1 MTDVPKPS
9 PRKSGLQAE
18 AALVL
23 VTFLWGLSFP
33 WMKTWQDASAACPGG
48 KLLSGL
54 TLIALR
60 MALACVLVAVFRW
73 RLLTSATRRE
83 HAVGVIVGLVFGTG
97 FVLQVWGIAA
107 TTPARS
113 AFFTSLCSAWA
124 PLFGWLFLRLRVS
137 FLTFIGLAIG
147 LAGMVFFVG
156 DDWLLGPGETLTL
169 IASLFFAV
177 QMLLLDRLGRR
188 IESGNMTPA
197 FFLTTGLLAVGI
209 AFLVASCG
217 EGVAP
222 WLNWLGGMLRDGR
235 VVRDVGLMA
244 LLPTF
249 VAFHLM
255 NQYQPRIPASRAAL
269 IYLLEPVFSSIVSV
283 SLGFETVT
291 AGLLL
296 GGGFILTGNL
306 LVEIAGWLRARRAV
320 SE

>member
-1 MTDVPKPS
+1 MTDAVTPS
-9 PRKSGLQAE
+9 LRKSGVQAE

-23 VTFLWGLSFP
+23 VTFLWGLSFA
-33 WMKTWQDASAACPGG
+33 WMKTWQEASAACPGG
-48 KLLSGL
+48 QLLSGV

-60 MALACVLVAVFRW
+60 MGIACLLVGVFKP
-73 RLLTSATRRE
+73 RLVMRANRQE
-83 HAVGVIVGLVFGTG
+83 HAVGAIVGLAFATG
-97 FVLQVWGIAA
+97 FVLQVWGLAT

-137 FLTFIGLAIG
+137 VFTFVGLGIG

-169 IASLFFAV
+169 IASLFFAA

-188 IESGNMTPA
+188 IESAHLTPA
-197 FFLTTGLLAVGI
+197 FFLTTGLLAVGV
-209 AFLVASCG
+209 AVGVASCG
-217 EGVAP
+217 CGLASWWS
-222 WLNWLGGMLRDGR
+222 WLSGMLRS
-235 VVRDVGLMA
+235 RDVLLNVFLMA

-283 SLGFETVT
+283 SLGKDPVT
-291 AGLLL
+291 AALLC
-296 GGGFILTGNL
+296 GGGFILVGNL